1 MSDFTNNIN
10 NIFSDTGL
18 LAETEN
24 FEYRSQQ
31 QEMAEAIAESLEGNY
46 HEIIEAPT
54 GTGKTF
60 AYLIPAIMFAK
71 ANQRKAVIST
81 RTINLQEQLVKK
93 DIPTV
98 KALLNID
105 FSYEILKGR
114 HNYICARR
122 LHNALIKRDG
132 LFESEEQ
139 KLLQEIY
146 EFVQKEDKGEL
157 QELPFD
163 RRNPAWSGVWS
174 QIYAEEGICTA
185 KSCGTENSNCYFQR
199 AKQRVKNAD
208 VVVMNHS
215 LFFTLYGLFDS
226 KNSEGFIY
234 ANDFVIFDECHTIER
249 VAAENISASV
259 SREQIRFWL
268 NKIYNPKTKK
278 GYFSGRS
285 MEIATQV
292 RQLLLETDFFFD
304 AVRDNVL
311 NKYKSKKGNQEIR
324 ILEPLKVHD
333 EYTQELDNLIKLI
346 KMAIKTAQNSD
357 EENEITNYALKLNAF
372 KNTIR
377 DFLNQN
383 LEEHVYWVE
392 LSRKSRQ
399 NISLEMTPID
409 TAEFFRENV
418 FNENKLCVMTSA
430 TLSINNS
437 LEYFTKSIGAENV
450 KTLILDTPFD
460 YSRQMEIIVN
470 NDIPEPMVKSLASAN
485 DIFSETPYE
494 ATLKEHI
501 YKYVTQTNGGVLVL
515 FTSIVLMN
523 KVSYFLKDKLKEED
537 GIKIFTQGEGFSAD
551 KLLTSFKAD
560 ENSILLGVDSFWMGV
575 DVPGDSLRSV
585 IITRLP
591 FDIPDQP
598 IVEAK
603 CDFIREKGGNP
614 FYEYSLP
621 SAILKFKQGIGRLIR
636 NRTDK
641 GLVVI
646 LDRRVLTS
654 SYGKYFLAALPRED
668 YTIEE

>member
-1 MSDFTNNIN
+1 M
-10 NIFSDTGL
+10 
-18 LAETEN
+18 
-24 FEYRSQQ
+24 
-31 QEMAEAIAESLEGNY
+31 
-46 HEIIEAPT
+46 
-54 GTGKTF
+54 
-60 AYLIPAIMFAK
+60 
-71 ANQRKAVIST
+71 
-81 RTINLQEQLVKK
+81 
-93 DIPTV
+93 
-98 KALLNID
+98 
-105 FSYEILKGR
+105 
-114 HNYICARR
+114 
-122 LHNALIKRDG
+122 
-132 LFESEEQ
+132 
-139 KLLQEIY
+139 
-146 EFVQKEDKGEL
+146 
-157 QELPFD
+157 
-163 RRNPAWSGVWS
+163 
-174 QIYAEEGICTA
+174 
-185 KSCGTENSNCYFQR
+185 
-199 AKQRVKNAD
+199 
-208 VVVMNHS
+208 
-215 LFFTLYGLFDS
+215 
-226 KNSEGFIY
+226 
-234 ANDFVIFDECHTIER
+234 
-249 VAAENISASV
+249 
-259 SREQIRFWL
+259 
-268 NKIYNPKTKK
+268 
-278 GYFSGRS
+278 
-285 MEIATQV
+285 
-292 RQLLLETDFFFD
+292 
-304 AVRDNVL
+304 
-311 NKYKSKKGNQEIR
+311 
-324 ILEPLKVHD
+324 HD
-333 EYTQELDNLIKLI
+333 EYILELDNLIKLI

-603 CDFIREKGGNP
+603 CDFIRERGGNP

-654 SYGKYFLAALPRED
+654 SYGKYFLAALPKED